1 MIKNHIL
8 IVEDEAIV
16 ASDIQ
21 HSLQKLGFSVIGIE
35 SSGEN
40 ALQFLEKNHPDLIL
54 MDIMLQDKL
63 TGLDTAEIILKKF
76 NIPIIFLTAYV
87 DDVTLTRAKMC
98 EPFGYII
105 KPFKEIELQT
115 AIEMALYKFKKE
127 DDLIKERNLLYS
139 IMDQSK
145 IINDILFIKSEN
157 KIVKI
162 SLSDI
167 YFIESNQAEVSIFTK
182 DITYNLQISFHEME
196 VKLNTNF
203 INISDQYLINQ
214 QKIQRIDFP
223 TIYLKDIF
231 KVLLITKEEEVLI
244 NHLFNL

>member
-40 ALQFLEKNHPDLIL
+40 ALKFLANNQPDLIL
-54 MDIMLQDKL
+54 MDIMLQGQL
-63 TGLDTAEIILKKF
+63 TDLDTAEIVLNKYS
-76 NIPIIFLTAYV
+76 IPIIFLTAYV
-87 DDVTLTRAKMC
+87 DDVTLNRAKLC

-127 DDLIKERNLLYS
+127 EDLIKERNLLYS
-139 IMDQSK
+139 LMDQSK
-145 IINDILFIKSEN
+145 IINDTLFIKSDN

-162 SLSDI
+162 NLSEI
-167 YFIESNQAEVSIFTK
+167 YYIEANQSEVLIYTLK
-182 DITYNLQISFHEME
+182 NTYNLQISFSEMQI
-196 VKLNTNF
+196 KINAHF
-203 INISDQYLINQ
+203 INISDQYLVKKY
-214 QKIQRIDFP
+214 KIQRIDFP

-231 KVLLITKEEEVLI
+231 KVLLIKNEDETNI

>member
-40 ALQFLEKNHPDLIL
+40 ALKFLANNQPDLIL
-54 MDIMLQDKL
+54 MDIMLQGQL
-63 TGLDTAEIILKKF
+63 TGLDTAEIVLNKYSV
-76 NIPIIFLTAYV
+76 PIIFLTAYV
-87 DDVTLTRAKMC
+87 DDVTLNRAKLC

-127 DDLIKERNLLYS
+127 EDLIKERNLLYS
-139 IMDQSK
+139 LMDQSK
-145 IINDILFIKSEN
+145 IINDTLFIKSEN

-162 SLSDI
+162 NLSDI
-167 YFIESNQAEVSIFTK
+167 YYIEANQSEVLIYTFK
-182 DITYNLQISFHEME
+182 NIYNLQISFSEMQI
-196 VKLNTNF
+196 KINANF
-203 INISDQYLINQ
+203 INISDQYLVNKN
-214 QKIQRIDFP
+214 KIQRIDFP

-231 KVLLITKEEEVLI
+231 KVILIKNEDETKI
-244 NHLFNL
+244 YHLFNL